1 MIKFFLNSFL
11 WKSVNIICSLFTGIL
26 LARNLSVSDRGEYAL
41 FISIV
46 SLYVVI
52 LNLGIPES
60 LVYRLNKE
68 KQLKSQLIKYG
79 FLIST
84 LLFLL
89 LLMLYN
95 VLILFGFNILY
106 ININYA
112 IAPFF
117 VSLIIGSYNVLLR
130 HLILKKNKIPL
141 FNFLSS
147 IETISNLLIFYLLYL
162 TNNFSLI
169 NVIYVFIG
177 TISFSFTVHIF
188 SLKSDIY
195 LYIIEKF
202 EFNYLLIRRLF
213 KLAIPLFLL
222 GISGIFSTK
231 INLFVLEY
239 FHDYESVGYY
249 SIAMIFPNL
258 LLVIPSQISLLLYPV
273 ASKIND
279 FNVLVSYGK
288 KILSHTLFLVLISL
302 TLACFVIPFII
313 PFLYGDVYK
322 PVIST
327 VYIIFIGV
335 IFSGLNNVLINLLV
349 SHGETKKLLHNSF
362 IIIFGVFILSF
373 LVYWYSYFG
382 TALTFTLLS
391 LFCFIVNFI
400 KYRQITNFKI
410 TSLIITKQEII
421 LLLFKLKNMFLK

>member
-1 MIKFFLNSFL
+1 MIKFLINSFL

-177 TISFSFTVHIF
+177 TISFSFTVHVF

-273 ASKIND
+273 ASKINNL
-279 FNVLVSYGK
+279 NVLISYGN
-288 KILSHTLFLVLISL
+288 KILSHTLFMVLILVIVISFL
-302 TLACFVIPFII
+302 IPFLI
-313 PFLYGDVYK
+313 PFLYGDLYE

-335 IFSGLNNVLINLLV
+335 LFSGLNNVLINLLI
-349 SHGETKKLLHNSF
+349 SHGESKKLLYNSF

-373 LVYWYSYFG
+373 LVYWYSYVG
-382 TALTFTLLS
+382 TALTFTILS
-391 LFCFIVNFI
+391 IFAL
-400 KYRQITNFKI
+400 Q
-410 TSLIITKQEII
+410 LI
-421 LLLFKLKNMFLK
+421 F